1 MAPTS
6 SFHVNTDTTWFLSAP
21 QLPEFALAFSLSLCS
36 SCHEQEKR
44 RKLTLSQTKKRELW
58 IHNRCCLR
66 KPLKILVKGMCSSQN
81 SEEIL
86 ADSMFPWTSLCQS
99 STCAHPFLGATPS
112 GELLVFSQTFYL
124 GWSGTRERIWWVQ
137 SKSGHRC
144 ASKGL
149 KNCKNSD
156 FERTNIRSDLES
168 AVGSNLVS

>member
-86 ADSMFPWTSLCQS
+86 ADSMFAWTCLSQS
-99 STCAHPFLGATPS
+99 GTHSRLLLFRATPS

-137 SKSGHRC
+137 PKFRC
-144 ASKGL
+144 Q
-149 KNCKNSD
+149 
-156 FERTNIRSDLES
+156 
-168 AVGSNLVS
+168 VGWNDWQRDKTDISVWVF